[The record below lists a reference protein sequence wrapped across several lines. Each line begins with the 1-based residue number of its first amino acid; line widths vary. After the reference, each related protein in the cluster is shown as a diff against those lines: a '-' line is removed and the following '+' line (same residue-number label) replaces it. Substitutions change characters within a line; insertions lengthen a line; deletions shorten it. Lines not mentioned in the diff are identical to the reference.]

1 MIGHPKAGVAG
12 REHQMFPVLT
22 PVQIEAASRFASGPP
37 KFFAAGETVF
47 ATGDRGTPVWLV
59 LDGAVDVLR
68 RNGLDEETLITI
80 HGTGQFT
87 GEVSQIDGRASIA
100 SARAGQDGAT
110 LLPFD
115 APHLRALII
124 GSAEVG
130 EILMRA
136 LILRR
141 VGLIEQGGS
150 GTILIGAPDDAHL
163 LRLQGFLTRSGYPN
177 LVLDPRVDG
186 EGRSFIE
193 RMALLPSDLPLV
205 VCPNGSLLKRP
216 NEREMAGCLGI
227 IPKISAQKTY
237 DVAIVGAG
245 PAGLAAAV
253 YGASEG
259 LSVIVLDE
267 RAMGGQAGASARIEN
282 YLGFPAG
289 ISGQALAGR
298 AFNQALKFGAEVAIP
313 MCVEHLERTEDALR
327 LKLSGDSVVAARTVV
342 IASGAAYRQPDI
354 SGLAQFEGSGISYW
368 ASPIEARLCTGK
380 EVALV
385 GGGNSAGQAIV
396 FLAPY
401 VKRLHVFVRRDLSET
416 MSRYLIDRISALP
429 NVEIHVAT
437 DLVELDNAG
446 GILLG
451 AVVCDR
457 TSGES
462 ARYDISH
469 LFLFIGAMP
478 HTRWL
483 GNSIAT
489 DDKGFIHTGE
499 STLSL
504 ETSMPGVFAIG
515 DVRAGS
521 TKRVAAAVGDG
532 AAVIAQIHNYLSR
545 LTKEAV

>member
-22 PVQIEAASRFASGPP
+22 PLQIEAASRFASGPP
-37 KFFAAGETVF
+37 TFFSACETVF
-47 ATGDRGTPVWLV
+47 VTGDRGAPVWLV
-59 LDGAVDVLR
+59 LDGSVDVLR
-68 RNGLDEETLITI
+68 RNGLDQETLITT

-205 VCPNGSLLKRP
+205 VCPNGNLLKRP

-227 IPKISAQKTY
+227 IPKISAQKVY

-313 MCVEHLERTEDALR
+313 VCVERLERTGDELR
-327 LKLSGDSVVAARTVV
+327 LKLSDDSAVGARTVV

-354 SGLAQFEGSGISYW
+354 NGLAQFEGSGVSYW

-380 EVALV
+380 DVALV

-437 DLVELDNAG
+437 DLIELDCAG
-446 GILLG
+446 ETLLG
-451 AVVCDR
+451 AVVRDR
-457 TSGES
+457 TGGES
-462 ARYDISH
+462 TRYNISH

-489 DDKGFIHTGE
+489 DDHGFIQAGE

-532 AAVIAQIHNYLSR
+532 AAVIAQIHSYFSR
-545 LTKEAV
+545 LSKEAV